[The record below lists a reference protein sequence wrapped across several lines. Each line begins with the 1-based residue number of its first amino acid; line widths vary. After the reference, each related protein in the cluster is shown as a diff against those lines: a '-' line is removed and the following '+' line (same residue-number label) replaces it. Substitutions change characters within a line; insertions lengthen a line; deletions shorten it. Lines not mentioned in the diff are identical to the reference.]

1 MFRPTLLATLL
12 CSVGS
17 FGVTA
22 ASSLQHEDFIT
33 SKTTYQP
40 QQHWESYAQPPQGY
54 RIAMVQHLAR
64 HGSRGLSSPDDDD
77 LLLQLWHRAREEGA
91 LTPLGEALGPEIK
104 RLTAVQQRIG
114 YGELSTLGRQE
125 HAEMATRMVQRHAEL
140 FKAPGS
146 RPIVVSHSGRS
157 RAAQSGEAFVA
168 QMLHEVPALK
178 HITEPAYASPATV
191 YFNEESEAYEDYKDN
206 DPRLLAAMEQ
216 ILTAPRSVQVI
227 NDVLLRLFNA
237 DFVQRLHDGEFL
249 FIATDEEED
258 DTLSTPWEAVE
269 ALYGLYTVAP
279 NLRADA
285 TLNFSPFLP
294 DEDAQWLAYID
305 DADSFYGRGP
315 GFAGD
320 DITYR
325 AADALFAEIM
335 AQIQQLR
342 TDPDTA
348 VLASLRFSHAQ
359 ATMPIAT
366 WLQLEN
372 TQYPVTED
380 ELYSY
385 DTNPWRAAE
394 ISPMGANIQWDI
406 YVRDTGGSNN
416 GADILVR
423 MLHNEKEVPFAK
435 ECKPIASTQYFYTFN
450 ELNRCFSVI
459 HGL

>member
-12 CSVGS
+12 CSLS
-17 FGVTA
+17 CAGVA
-22 ASSLQHEDFIT
+22 SASSVQHEDFIT

-40 QQHWESYAQPPQGY
+40 QQHWESYSKPPHGY

-64 HGSRGLSSPDDDD
+64 HGSRGLSSADDDD
-77 LLLQLWHRAREEGA
+77 LMLQLWHQAREEGA
-91 LTPLGEALGPEIK
+91 LTPLGETLGPEIE
-104 RLTAVQQRIG
+104 RLSAVQQRIG

-125 HAEMATRMVQRHAEL
+125 HADMATRMMQRHAEL
-140 FKAPGS
+140 FSEPGL
-146 RPIVVSHSGRS
+146 RPIVVSHSSRS
-157 RAAQSGEAFVA
+157 RAAQSGEAFVE
-168 QMLHEVPALK
+168 QMLHEVPALRPV
-178 HITEPAYASPATV
+178 TEPAYASPATV
-191 YFNEESEAYEDYKDN
+191 YFNEESAAHEDYKDN

-216 ILTAPRSVQVI
+216 ILTDPRSVQI
-227 NDVLLRLFNA
+227 IDEVLLRLFSE
-237 DFVQRLHDGEFL
+237 DFVKRLHDGEYHFV
-249 FIATDEEED
+249 ATAEDED

-285 TLNFSPFLP
+285 TLNFSAFLP
-294 DEDAQWLAYID
+294 DEYAQWLAYID

-315 GFAGD
+315 AFAGD

-335 AQIQQLR
+335 EQIQQLQ
-342 TDPDTA
+342 TDPENA

-359 ATMPIAT
+359 ATMPVAT

-372 TQYPVTED
+372 TQHPVAED

-385 DTNPWRAAE
+385 ETNPWRAADV
-394 ISPMGANIQWDI
+394 SPMGANIQWDI
-406 YVRDTGGSNN
+406 YIKDTSVNE
-416 GADILVR
+416 ADIIVR
-423 MLHNEKEVPFAK
+423 MLHNEKEVPFAQ
-435 ECKPIASTQYFYTFN
+435 ECQPLPNTQYFYSFN
-450 ELNRCFSVI
+450 ELTRCFSVI